1 MILFGV
7 EWGRGVCRFVLL
19 KRHTNLDGKCTW
31 WYYSGLWMM
40 LFRVGVFRYYSY
52 VCVIL
57 VMSMYDIIH
66 VYVWYY
72 IFQGW
77 GWYCSRVYVGL
88 YSDVIAILFHDK
100 CNIIPFSIW
109 YYSMINVIIITHYC
123 DTSREPVW
131 DHSVYNMILFCND
144 HDIIICY
151 LWYYSSSILIIF
163 RLQSDIDPV

>member
-1 MILFGV
+1 MILFRSMDDVIQG
-7 EWGRGVCRFVLL
+7 GGIQI
-19 KRHTNLDGKCTW
+19 
-31 WYYSGLWMM
+31 
-40 LFRVGVFRYYSY
+40 LFI
-52 VCVIL
+52 C
-57 VMSMYDIIH
+57 MCDISH

-72 IFQGW
+72 SGLCMIFFRSMFDSILFRVG
-77 GWYCSRVYVGL
+77 CSGVDVGL
-88 YSDVIAILFHDK
+88 YSDVIEILFHDK

-131 DHSVYNMILFCND
+131 DHSVYNMILFCDD
-144 HDIIICY
+144 HDIILCY